1 MIEKIKTR
9 RNADEERDE
18 EMEAIGYPPPIDPA
32 AFARKLSEIIKR
44 ALQKGFRKGF
54 H

>member
-1 MIEKIKTR
+1 MTEKSKTC
-9 RNADEERDE
+9 RNPDEEADE

-32 AFARKLSEIIKR
+32 AFARRLSEIIKR
-44 ALQKGFRKGF
+44 ALQKGFRQSR